1 MAAAAEVEEEE
12 GGDEDCPKCPP
23 VGAPAWMATFADMAT
38 LLMAFFVLILSFA
51 EFNTPKF
58 KQISGSLNNAFGVQR
73 VVPVV
78 EQPKGTT
85 VISLEFSPSPSP
97 SVTNQMTQQT
107 TEQELPQVEVKT
119 KSEDAVSG
127 DNQATDGQTEGQGGQ
142 QASTGEQATSGQAMS
157 GDQLASALKDAIQSG
172 EVQVDMAGENVVINF
187 PSEDTTQKDLPS
199 LVQETLAALAEA
211 RQASGQ
217 ADQEVL
223 FGGLEQELAQ
233 LAAAANEAATN
244 QGQSSTPSDA
254 AAQAQAQAAEQA
266 AGVAE
271 NQLQAAL
278 ENELQQGL
286 VKVERREGTIMVT
299 VGAGG
304 AFPSGNA
311 DMTGQAREIMN
322 KIAAVSMGAGSS
334 ITVSGHTD
342 DVPIATSTYRDNWDL
357 AAARASSV
365 VQAIQDT
372 GMVTSTRMK
381 AVSYG
386 ETQPVAPNTTAEGRE
401 ENRRIEIEIDFGQGN

>member
-1 MAAAAEVEEEE
+1 MAAVVEVEEEE
-12 GGDEDCPKCPP
+12 DDEECPKCPP

-73 VVPVV
+73 IVPVV

-85 VISLEFSPSPSP
+85 VISMEFSPSPSP
-97 SVTNQMTQQT
+97 SVTNELTQQT
-107 TEQELPQVEVKT
+107 TEQELPEVEVKT
-119 KSEDAVSG
+119 KDQDATAG
-127 DNQATDGQTEGQGGQ
+127 DEKSTDGQSEGQGGEK
-142 QASTGEQATSGQAMS
+142 AESGDQATAGQAMS
-157 GDQLASALKDAIQSG
+157 GDQLASALQDAIQSG
-172 EVQVDMAGENVVINF
+172 EVQVEMAGENVVINF
-187 PSEDTTQKDLPS
+187 PSEDTTQTDLPS
-199 LVQETLAALAEA
+199 LIEETLTALAEA

-217 ADQEVL
+217 AEQEVL
-223 FGGLEQELAQ
+223 FGGLEQELAKLATAAKEAAENQ
-233 LAAAANEAATN
+233 GQADTAAAAE
-244 QGQSSTPSDA
+244 
-254 AAQAQAQAAEQA
+254 QANAQAAAEA

-278 ENELQQGL
+278 QSELQQGL
-286 VKVERREGTIMVT
+286 VEVERRDGKVVVT

-304 AFPSGNA
+304 AFSSGNA
-311 DMTGQAREIMN
+311 EITDQAREIMN
-322 KIAAVSMGAGSS
+322 RISVVSMGAEST

-342 DVPIATSTYRDNWDL
+342 DVPISNTAYRDNWDL

-365 VQAIQDT
+365 VQAMQDT
-372 GMVTSTRMK
+372 GMVSAGRMK

-386 ETQPVAPNTTAEGRE
+386 ETQPVASNSTPEGRE
-401 ENRRIEIEIDFGQGN
+401 ENRRIVIEIDFAQGD

>member
-1 MAAAAEVEEEE
+1 MAAVVEVEEEE
-12 GGDEDCPKCPP
+12 DDEECPKCPP

-73 VVPVV
+73 IVPVV

-85 VISLEFSPSPSP
+85 VISMEFSPSPSP
-97 SVTNQMTQQT
+97 SVSNELTQQT
-107 TEQELPQVEVKT
+107 TEQELPEVEVKT
-119 KSEDAVSG
+119 KDQDATAG
-127 DNQATDGQTEGQGGQ
+127 DEKSTDGQSEGQGGEK
-142 QASTGEQATSGQAMS
+142 AESGDQATAGQAMS
-157 GDQLASALKDAIQSG
+157 GDELASALQDAIQSG
-172 EVQVDMAGENVVINF
+172 EVQVEMAGENVVINF
-187 PSEDTTQKDLPS
+187 PSEDTTQTDLPS
-199 LVQETLAALAEA
+199 LIDETLTALAEA

-217 ADQEVL
+217 AEQEVL
-223 FGGLEQELAQ
+223 LGGLEQELAKLATAAKEAAENQ
-233 LAAAANEAATN
+233 GQADTAAAAE
-244 QGQSSTPSDA
+244 
-254 AAQAQAQAAEQA
+254 QANAQAAAEA

-278 ENELQQGL
+278 QSELQQGL
-286 VKVERREGTIMVT
+286 VEVERRDGKVVVT

-304 AFPSGNA
+304 AFSSGKA
-311 DMTGQAREIMN
+311 EITDQAREIMN
-322 KIAAVSMGAGSS
+322 RISVVSMGAESS

-342 DVPIATSTYRDNWDL
+342 DVPISNTDYRDNWDL

-365 VQAIQDT
+365 VQAMQDT
-372 GMVTSTRMK
+372 GMVSAGRMK

-386 ETQPVAPNTTAEGRE
+386 ETQPVASNATPEGRE
-401 ENRRIEIEIDFGQGN
+401 ENRRIVIEIDFAEGN

>member
-1 MAAAAEVEEEE
+1 MAAVVEVEEEE
-12 GGDEDCPKCPP
+12 DDEECPKCPP

-73 VVPVV
+73 IVPVV

-85 VISLEFSPSPSP
+85 VISMEFSPSPSP
-97 SVTNQMTQQT
+97 SVSNELTQQT
-107 TEQELPQVEVKT
+107 TEQELPEVEVKT
-119 KSEDAVSG
+119 KDQDATAG
-127 DNQATDGQTEGQGGQ
+127 DEKSTDDQSEGQGGEK
-142 QASTGEQATSGQAMS
+142 AESGDQATAGQAMS
-157 GDQLASALKDAIQSG
+157 GDELASALQDAIQSG
-172 EVQVDMAGENVVINF
+172 EVQVEMAGENVVINF
-187 PSEDTTQKDLPS
+187 PSEDTTQTDLPS
-199 LVQETLAALAEA
+199 LIDETLTALAEA

-223 FGGLEQELAQ
+223 FGGLEQELAKLATAAKEAAENQ
-233 LAAAANEAATN
+233 GQADTAAAAE
-244 QGQSSTPSDA
+244 
-254 AAQAQAQAAEQA
+254 QANAQAAAEA

-278 ENELQQGL
+278 QSELQQGL
-286 VKVERREGTIMVT
+286 VEVERRDGKVVVT

-304 AFPSGNA
+304 AFSSGKA
-311 DMTGQAREIMN
+311 EITDQAREIMN
-322 KIAAVSMGAGSS
+322 RISVVSMGAESS

-342 DVPIATSTYRDNWDL
+342 DVPISNTDYRDNWDL

-365 VQAIQDT
+365 VQAMQDT
-372 GMVTSTRMK
+372 GMVSAGRMK

-386 ETQPVAPNTTAEGRE
+386 ETQPVASNATPEGRE
-401 ENRRIEIEIDFGQGN
+401 ENRRIVIEIDFAEGN

>member
-1 MAAAAEVEEEE
+1 MAATVEVEEEDD
-12 GGDEDCPKCPP
+12 DEECPKCPP

-73 VVPVV
+73 IVPVV

-85 VISLEFSPSPSP
+85 VISMEFSPSPSP
-97 SVTNQMTQQT
+97 SVTNELTQQT
-107 TEQELPQVEVKT
+107 TEQELPEVEVKT
-119 KSEDAVSG
+119 KDQDATAG
-127 DNQATDGQTEGQGGQ
+127 DEKSTDGQSEGQGGEK
-142 QASTGEQATSGQAMS
+142 AESGDQATAGQAMS
-157 GDQLASALKDAIQSG
+157 GDQLASALQDAIQSG
-172 EVQVDMAGENVVINF
+172 EVEVEMAGENVVINF
-187 PSEDTTQKDLPS
+187 PSEDTTQTDLPS
-199 LVQETLAALAEA
+199 LIEETLTALAEA

-217 ADQEVL
+217 AEQEVL
-223 FGGLEQELAQ
+223 FGGLEQELAKLATAAKEAAENQ
-233 LAAAANEAATN
+233 GQADTAAAAE
-244 QGQSSTPSDA
+244 
-254 AAQAQAQAAEQA
+254 QASAQAAAEA

-278 ENELQQGL
+278 QSELQQGL
-286 VKVERREGTIMVT
+286 VEVERRDGKVVVT

-304 AFPSGNA
+304 AFSSGKA
-311 DMTGQAREIMN
+311 EITDQAREIMN
-322 KIAAVSMGAGSS
+322 RISVVSMGAEST

-342 DVPIATSTYRDNWDL
+342 DVPISNTAYRDNWDL

-365 VQAIQDT
+365 VQAMQDT
-372 GMVTSTRMK
+372 GMVSAGRMK

-386 ETQPVAPNTTAEGRE
+386 ETQPVASNSTPEGRE
-401 ENRRIEIEIDFGQGN
+401 ENRRIVIEIDFAQGD

>member
-1 MAAAAEVEEEE
+1 MAAVVEVEEEDD
-12 GGDEDCPKCPP
+12 DEECPKCPP

-73 VVPVV
+73 IVPVV

-85 VISLEFSPSPSP
+85 VISMEFSPSPSP
-97 SVTNQMTQQT
+97 SVTNELTQQT
-107 TEQELPQVEVKT
+107 TEQELPEVEVKT
-119 KSEDAVSG
+119 KDQDATAG
-127 DNQATDGQTEGQGGQ
+127 DEKSTDGQSEGQGGEK
-142 QASTGEQATSGQAMS
+142 AESGDQATAGQAMS
-157 GDQLASALKDAIQSG
+157 GDELASALQDAIQSG
-172 EVQVDMAGENVVINF
+172 QVQVEMAGENVVINF
-187 PSEDTTQKDLPS
+187 PSEDTTQTDLPS
-199 LVQETLAALAEA
+199 LIDETLTALAEA

-217 ADQEVL
+217 AEQEVL
-223 FGGLEQELAQ
+223 FGGLEQELAKLATAAKEAAANQ
-233 LAAAANEAATN
+233 GQADTAAAAE
-244 QGQSSTPSDA
+244 
-254 AAQAQAQAAEQA
+254 QANAQAAAEA

-278 ENELQQGL
+278 QSELQQGL
-286 VKVERREGTIMVT
+286 VEVERRDGKVVVT

-304 AFPSGNA
+304 AFSSGKA
-311 DMTGQAREIMN
+311 EITDQAREIMN
-322 KIAAVSMGAGSS
+322 RISVVSMGAESS

-342 DVPIATSTYRDNWDL
+342 DVPISNTAYRDNWDL

-365 VQAIQDT
+365 VQAMQDT
-372 GMVTSTRMK
+372 GMVSAGRMK

-386 ETQPVAPNTTAEGRE
+386 ETQPVASNSTPEGRE
-401 ENRRIEIEIDFGQGN
+401 ENRRIVIEIDFAEGN

>member
-1 MAAAAEVEEEE
+1 MAAVVEVEEEE
-12 GGDEDCPKCPP
+12 DDEECPKCPP

-73 VVPVV
+73 IVPVV

-85 VISLEFSPSPSP
+85 VISMEFSPSPSP
-97 SVTNQMTQQT
+97 SVTNELTQQT
-107 TEQELPQVEVKT
+107 TEQELPEVEVKT
-119 KSEDAVSG
+119 KDQDATAG
-127 DNQATDGQTEGQGGQ
+127 DEKSTDGQSEGQGGEK
-142 QASTGEQATSGQAMS
+142 AESGDQATAGQAMS
-157 GDQLASALKDAIQSG
+157 GDQLASALQDAIQSG
-172 EVQVDMAGENVVINF
+172 EVEVEMAGENVVINF
-187 PSEDTTQKDLPS
+187 PSEDTTQTDLPS
-199 LVQETLAALAEA
+199 LIEETLTALAEA

-217 ADQEVL
+217 AEQEVL
-223 FGGLEQELAQ
+223 FGGLEQELAKLATAAKEAAENQ
-233 LAAAANEAATN
+233 GQADTAAAAE
-244 QGQSSTPSDA
+244 
-254 AAQAQAQAAEQA
+254 QANAQAAAEA

-278 ENELQQGL
+278 QSELQQGL
-286 VKVERREGTIMVT
+286 VEVERRDGKVVVT

-304 AFPSGNA
+304 AFSSGNA
-311 DMTGQAREIMN
+311 EITDQAREIMN
-322 KIAAVSMGAGSS
+322 RISVVSMGAEST

-342 DVPIATSTYRDNWDL
+342 DVPISNTAYRDNWDL

-365 VQAIQDT
+365 VQAMQDT
-372 GMVTSTRMK
+372 GMVSAGRMK

-386 ETQPVAPNTTAEGRE
+386 ETQPVASNSTPEGRE
-401 ENRRIEIEIDFGQGN
+401 ENRRIVIEIDFAQGD

>member
-1 MAAAAEVEEEE
+1 MAAVVEVEEEE
-12 GGDEDCPKCPP
+12 DDEECPKCPP

-73 VVPVV
+73 IVPVV

-85 VISLEFSPSPSP
+85 VISMEFSPSPSP
-97 SVTNQMTQQT
+97 SVSNELTQQT
-107 TEQELPQVEVKT
+107 TEQELPEVEVKT
-119 KSEDAVSG
+119 KDQDATAG
-127 DNQATDGQTEGQGGQ
+127 DEKSTDGQSEGQGGEK
-142 QASTGEQATSGQAMS
+142 AESGDQATAGQAMS
-157 GDQLASALKDAIQSG
+157 GDELASALQDAIQSG
-172 EVQVDMAGENVVINF
+172 EVQVEMAGENVVINF
-187 PSEDTTQKDLPS
+187 PSEDTTQTDLPS
-199 LVQETLAALAEA
+199 LIDETLTALAEA

-217 ADQEVL
+217 AEQEVL
-223 FGGLEQELAQ
+223 FGGLEQELAKLATAAKEAAENQ
-233 LAAAANEAATN
+233 GQADTAAAAE
-244 QGQSSTPSDA
+244 
-254 AAQAQAQAAEQA
+254 QANAQAAAEA

-278 ENELQQGL
+278 QSELQQGL
-286 VKVERREGTIMVT
+286 VEVERRDGKVVVT

-304 AFPSGNA
+304 AFSSGKA
-311 DMTGQAREIMN
+311 EITDQAREIMN
-322 KIAAVSMGAGSS
+322 RISVVSMGAESS

-342 DVPIATSTYRDNWDL
+342 DVPISNTAYRDNWDL

-365 VQAIQDT
+365 VQAMQDT
-372 GMVTSTRMK
+372 GMVSAGRMK

-386 ETQPVAPNTTAEGRE
+386 ETQPVASNSTPEGRE
-401 ENRRIEIEIDFGQGN
+401 ENRRIVIEIDFAEGN

>member
-1 MAAAAEVEEEE
+1 MAAVVEVEEEE
-12 GGDEDCPKCPP
+12 DDEECPKCPP

-73 VVPVV
+73 IVPVV

-85 VISLEFSPSPSP
+85 VISMEFSPSPSP
-97 SVTNQMTQQT
+97 SVSNELTQQT
-107 TEQELPQVEVKT
+107 TEQELPEVEVKT
-119 KSEDAVSG
+119 KDQDATAG
-127 DNQATDGQTEGQGGQ
+127 DEKSTDGQSEGQGGEK
-142 QASTGEQATSGQAMS
+142 AESGDQATAGQAMS
-157 GDQLASALKDAIQSG
+157 GDELASALQDAIQSG
-172 EVQVDMAGENVVINF
+172 EVQVEMAGENVVINF
-187 PSEDTTQKDLPS
+187 PSEDTTQTDLPS
-199 LVQETLAALAEA
+199 LIDETLTALAEA

-217 ADQEVL
+217 AEQEVL
-223 FGGLEQELAQ
+223 FGGLEQELAKLATAAKEAAENQ
-233 LAAAANEAATN
+233 GQADTAAAAE
-244 QGQSSTPSDA
+244 
-254 AAQAQAQAAEQA
+254 QANAQAAAEA

-278 ENELQQGL
+278 QSERQQGL
-286 VKVERREGTIMVT
+286 DEVERRDGKVVVT

-304 AFPSGNA
+304 AFSSGKA
-311 DMTGQAREIMN
+311 DITDQAREIMN
-322 KIAAVSMGAGSS
+322 RISVVSMGAESS

-342 DVPIATSTYRDNWDL
+342 DVPISNTAYRDNWDL

-365 VQAIQDT
+365 VQAMQDT
-372 GMVTSTRMK
+372 GMVSAGRMK

-386 ETQPVAPNTTAEGRE
+386 ETQPVASNSTPEGRE
-401 ENRRIEIEIDFGQGN
+401 ENRRIVIEIDFAEGN

>member
-1 MAAAAEVEEEE
+1 MAAVVEVEEEE
-12 GGDEDCPKCPP
+12 DDEECPKCPP

-73 VVPVV
+73 IVPVV

-85 VISLEFSPSPSP
+85 VISMEFSPSPSP
-97 SVTNQMTQQT
+97 SVSNELTQQT
-107 TEQELPQVEVKT
+107 TEQELPEVEVKT
-119 KSEDAVSG
+119 KDQDATAG
-127 DNQATDGQTEGQGGQ
+127 DEKSTDGQSEGQGGEK
-142 QASTGEQATSGQAMS
+142 AESGDQATAGQAMS
-157 GDQLASALKDAIQSG
+157 GDELASALQDAIQSG
-172 EVQVDMAGENVVINF
+172 EVQVEMAGENVVINF
-187 PSEDTTQKDLPS
+187 PSEDTTQTDLPS
-199 LVQETLAALAEA
+199 LIDETLTALAEA

-223 FGGLEQELAQ
+223 FGGLEQELAKLATAAKEAAANQ
-233 LAAAANEAATN
+233 GQADTAAAAE
-244 QGQSSTPSDA
+244 
-254 AAQAQAQAAEQA
+254 QANAQAAAEA

-278 ENELQQGL
+278 QSELQQGL
-286 VKVERREGTIMVT
+286 VEVERRDGKVVVT

-304 AFPSGNA
+304 AFSSGKA
-311 DMTGQAREIMN
+311 EITDQAREIMN
-322 KIAAVSMGAGSS
+322 RISVVSMGAESS

-342 DVPIATSTYRDNWDL
+342 DVPISNTAYRDNWDL

-365 VQAIQDT
+365 VQAMQDT
-372 GMVTSTRMK
+372 GMVSAGRMK

-386 ETQPVAPNTTAEGRE
+386 ETQPVASNSTPEGRE
-401 ENRRIEIEIDFGQGN
+401 ENRRIVIEIDFAEGD

>member
-1 MAAAAEVEEEE
+1 MAAVVEVEEEE
-12 GGDEDCPKCPP
+12 DDEECPKCPP

-85 VISLEFSPSPSP
+85 VISMEFSPSPSP
-97 SVTNQMTQQT
+97 SVTNELTQQT
-107 TEQELPQVEVKT
+107 TEQELPEVEVKT
-119 KSEDAVSG
+119 KDQDATAG
-127 DNQATDGQTEGQGGQ
+127 DEKSTDGQSEGQGGEK
-142 QASTGEQATSGQAMS
+142 AESGDQATAGQAMS
-157 GDQLASALKDAIQSG
+157 GDQLASALQDAIQSG
-172 EVQVDMAGENVVINF
+172 EVQVEMAGENVIINF
-187 PSEDTTQKDLPS
+187 PSEDTTQTDLPS
-199 LVQETLAALAEA
+199 LIEETLTALAEA

-217 ADQEVL
+217 AEQEVL
-223 FGGLEQELAQ
+223 FGGLEQELAKLATAAKEAAENQ
-233 LAAAANEAATN
+233 GQADTAAAAE
-244 QGQSSTPSDA
+244 
-254 AAQAQAQAAEQA
+254 QASAQAAAEA

-278 ENELQQGL
+278 QSELQQGL
-286 VKVERREGTIMVT
+286 VEVERRDGKVVVT

-304 AFPSGNA
+304 AFSSGKA
-311 DMTGQAREIMN
+311 EITDQAREIM
-322 KIAAVSMGAGSS
+322 KRISVVSMGAEST

-342 DVPIATSTYRDNWDL
+342 DVPISNTAYRDNWDL

-365 VQAIQDT
+365 VQAMQDT
-372 GMVTSTRMK
+372 GMVSAGRMK

-386 ETQPVAPNTTAEGRE
+386 ETQPVASNSTPEGRE
-401 ENRRIEIEIDFGQGN
+401 ENRRIVIEIDFAQGD

>member
-1 MAAAAEVEEEE
+1 MAAVVEVEEEE
-12 GGDEDCPKCPP
+12 DDEECPKCPP

-73 VVPVV
+73 IVPVV

-85 VISLEFSPSPSP
+85 VISMEFSPSPSP
-97 SVTNQMTQQT
+97 SVSNELTQQT
-107 TEQELPQVEVKT
+107 TEQELPEVEVKT
-119 KSEDAVSG
+119 KDQDATAG
-127 DNQATDGQTEGQGGQ
+127 DEKSTDGQSEGQGGEK
-142 QASTGEQATSGQAMS
+142 AESGDQATAGQAMS
-157 GDQLASALKDAIQSG
+157 GDELASALQDAIQSG
-172 EVQVDMAGENVVINF
+172 EVQVEMAGENVVINF
-187 PSEDTTQKDLPS
+187 PSEDTTQTDLPS
-199 LVQETLAALAEA
+199 LIDETLTALAEA

-223 FGGLEQELAQ
+223 FGGLEQELAKLATAAKEAAANQ
-233 LAAAANEAATN
+233 GQADTAAAAE
-244 QGQSSTPSDA
+244 
-254 AAQAQAQAAEQA
+254 QANAQAAAEA

-278 ENELQQGL
+278 QSELQQGL
-286 VKVERREGTIMVT
+286 VEVERRDGKVVVT

-304 AFPSGNA
+304 AFSSGKA
-311 DMTGQAREIMN
+311 EITDQAREIMN
-322 KIAAVSMGAGSS
+322 RISVVSMGAEST

-342 DVPIATSTYRDNWDL
+342 DVPISNTAYRDNWDL

-365 VQAIQDT
+365 VQAMQDT
-372 GMVTSTRMK
+372 GMVSAGRMK

-386 ETQPVAPNTTAEGRE
+386 ETQPVASNSTPEGRE
-401 ENRRIEIEIDFGQGN
+401 ENRRIVIEIDFAQGD

>member
-1 MAAAAEVEEEE
+1 MAATVEVEEDDDDEE
-12 GGDEDCPKCPP
+12 CPKCPP

-73 VVPVV
+73 IVPVV

-85 VISLEFSPSPSP
+85 VISMEFSPSPSP
-97 SVTNQMTQQT
+97 SVSNELTQQT
-107 TEQELPQVEVKT
+107 TEQELPEVEVKT
-119 KSEDAVSG
+119 KDQDATAG
-127 DNQATDGQTEGQGGQ
+127 DEKSTDGQSEGQGGEK
-142 QASTGEQATSGQAMS
+142 AESGDQATAGQAMS
-157 GDQLASALKDAIQSG
+157 GDELASALQDAIQSG
-172 EVQVDMAGENVVINF
+172 EVQVEMAGENVVINF
-187 PSEDTTQKDLPS
+187 PSEDTTQTDLPS
-199 LVQETLAALAEA
+199 LIDETLTALAEA

-223 FGGLEQELAQ
+223 FGGLEQELAKLATAAKEAAENQ
-233 LAAAANEAATN
+233 GQADTAAAAE
-244 QGQSSTPSDA
+244 
-254 AAQAQAQAAEQA
+254 QANAQAAAEA

-278 ENELQQGL
+278 QSELQQGL
-286 VKVERREGTIMVT
+286 VEVERRDGKVVVT

-304 AFPSGNA
+304 AFSSGKA
-311 DMTGQAREIMN
+311 EITDQAREIMN
-322 KIAAVSMGAGSS
+322 RISVVSMGAESS

-342 DVPIATSTYRDNWDL
+342 DVPISNTAYRDNWDL

-365 VQAIQDT
+365 VQAMQDT
-372 GMVTSTRMK
+372 GMVSAGRMK

-386 ETQPVAPNTTAEGRE
+386 ETQPVASNATPEGRE
-401 ENRRIEIEIDFGQGN
+401 ENRRIVIEIDFAEGN

>member
-1 MAAAAEVEEEE
+1 MAAVVEVEEEE
-12 GGDEDCPKCPP
+12 DDEECPKCPP

-73 VVPVV
+73 IVPVV

-85 VISLEFSPSPSP
+85 VISMEFSPSPSP
-97 SVTNQMTQQT
+97 SVTNELTQQT
-107 TEQELPQVEVKT
+107 TEQELPEVEVKT
-119 KSEDAVSG
+119 KDQDATAG
-127 DNQATDGQTEGQGGQ
+127 DEKSTDGQSEGQGGEK
-142 QASTGEQATSGQAMS
+142 AESGDQATAGQAMS
-157 GDQLASALKDAIQSG
+157 GDQLASALQDAIQSG
-172 EVQVDMAGENVVINF
+172 EVQVEMAGENVVINF
-187 PSEDTTQKDLPS
+187 PSEDTTQTDLPS
-199 LVQETLAALAEA
+199 LIDETLTALAEA

-217 ADQEVL
+217 AEQEVL
-223 FGGLEQELAQ
+223 FGGLEQELAKLATAAKEAAENQ
-233 LAAAANEAATN
+233 GQADTAAAAE
-244 QGQSSTPSDA
+244 
-254 AAQAQAQAAEQA
+254 QASAQAAAEA

-278 ENELQQGL
+278 QSELQQGL
-286 VKVERREGTIMVT
+286 VEVERRDGKVVVT

-304 AFPSGNA
+304 AFSSGKA
-311 DMTGQAREIMN
+311 EITDQAREIMN
-322 KIAAVSMGAGSS
+322 RISVVSMGAEST

-342 DVPIATSTYRDNWDL
+342 DVPISNTAYRDNWDL

-365 VQAIQDT
+365 VQAMQDT
-372 GMVTSTRMK
+372 GMVSAGRMK

-386 ETQPVAPNTTAEGRE
+386 ETQPVASNSTPEGRE
-401 ENRRIEIEIDFGQGN
+401 ENRRIVIEIDFAQGD

>member
-1 MAAAAEVEEEE
+1 MAAVVEVEEEE
-12 GGDEDCPKCPP
+12 DDEECPKCPP

-73 VVPVV
+73 IVPVV

-85 VISLEFSPSPSP
+85 VISMEFSPSPSP
-97 SVTNQMTQQT
+97 SVSSELTQQT
-107 TEQELPQVEVKT
+107 TEQELPEVEVKT
-119 KSEDAVSG
+119 KDQDATAG
-127 DNQATDGQTEGQGGQ
+127 DEKSTDGQSEGQGGEK
-142 QASTGEQATSGQAMS
+142 AESGDQATAGQAMS
-157 GDQLASALKDAIQSG
+157 GDELASALQDAIQSG
-172 EVQVDMAGENVVINF
+172 EVQVEMAGENVVINF
-187 PSEDTTQKDLPS
+187 PSEDTTQTDLPS
-199 LVQETLAALAEA
+199 LIDETLTALAEA

-223 FGGLEQELAQ
+223 FGGLEQELAKLATAAKEAAANQ
-233 LAAAANEAATN
+233 GQADTAAAAE
-244 QGQSSTPSDA
+244 
-254 AAQAQAQAAEQA
+254 QANAQAAAEA

-278 ENELQQGL
+278 QSELQQGL
-286 VKVERREGTIMVT
+286 VEVERRDGKVVVT

-304 AFPSGNA
+304 AFSSGKA
-311 DMTGQAREIMN
+311 EITDQAREIMN
-322 KIAAVSMGAGSS
+322 RISVVSMGAESS

-342 DVPIATSTYRDNWDL
+342 DVPISNTDYRDNWDL

-365 VQAIQDT
+365 VQAMQDT
-372 GMVTSTRMK
+372 GMVSAGRMK

-386 ETQPVAPNTTAEGRE
+386 ETQPVASNSTPEGRE
-401 ENRRIEIEIDFGQGN
+401 ENRRIVIEIDFAEGN

>member
-1 MAAAAEVEEEE
+1 MAAVVEVEEEE
-12 GGDEDCPKCPP
+12 DDEECPKCPP

-73 VVPVV
+73 IVPVV

-85 VISLEFSPSPSP
+85 VISMEFSPSPSP
-97 SVTNQMTQQT
+97 SVTNELTQQT
-107 TEQELPQVEVKT
+107 TEQELPEVEVKT
-119 KSEDAVSG
+119 KDQDATAG
-127 DNQATDGQTEGQGGQ
+127 DEKSTDGQSEGQGGEK
-142 QASTGEQATSGQAMS
+142 AESGDQATAGQAMS
-157 GDQLASALKDAIQSG
+157 GDELASALQDAIQSG
-172 EVQVDMAGENVVINF
+172 QVQVEMAGENVVINF
-187 PSEDTTQKDLPS
+187 PSEDTTQTDLPS
-199 LVQETLAALAEA
+199 LIDETLTALAEA

-217 ADQEVL
+217 AEQEVL
-223 FGGLEQELAQ
+223 FGGLEQELAKLATAAKEAAANQ
-233 LAAAANEAATN
+233 GQADTAAAAE
-244 QGQSSTPSDA
+244 
-254 AAQAQAQAAEQA
+254 QANAQAAAEA

-278 ENELQQGL
+278 QSELQQGL
-286 VKVERREGTIMVT
+286 VEVERRDGKVVVT

-304 AFPSGNA
+304 AFSSGKA
-311 DMTGQAREIMN
+311 EITDQAREIMN
-322 KIAAVSMGAGSS
+322 RISVVSMGAESS

-342 DVPIATSTYRDNWDL
+342 DVPISNTAYRDNWDL

-365 VQAIQDT
+365 VQAMQDT
-372 GMVTSTRMK
+372 GMVSAGRMK

-386 ETQPVAPNTTAEGRE
+386 ETQPVASNSTPEGRE
-401 ENRRIEIEIDFGQGN
+401 ENRRIVIEIDFAEGN

>member
-1 MAAAAEVEEEE
+1 MAAVVEVEEEE
-12 GGDEDCPKCPP
+12 DDEECPKCPP

-73 VVPVV
+73 IVPVV

-85 VISLEFSPSPSP
+85 VISMEFIPSPSP
-97 SVTNQMTQQT
+97 SVSNELTQQT
-107 TEQELPQVEVKT
+107 TEQELPEVEVKT
-119 KSEDAVSG
+119 KDQDATAG
-127 DNQATDGQTEGQGGQ
+127 DEKSTDGQSEGQGGEK
-142 QASTGEQATSGQAMS
+142 AESGDQATAGQAMS
-157 GDQLASALKDAIQSG
+157 GDELASALQDAIQSG
-172 EVQVDMAGENVVINF
+172 EVQVEMAGENVVINF
-187 PSEDTTQKDLPS
+187 PSEDTTQTDLPS
-199 LVQETLAALAEA
+199 LIDETLTALAEA

-217 ADQEVL
+217 AQQEVL
-223 FGGLEQELAQ
+223 FGGLEQELAKLATAAKEAAENQ
-233 LAAAANEAATN
+233 GQADTAAAAE
-244 QGQSSTPSDA
+244 
-254 AAQAQAQAAEQA
+254 QANAQAAAEA

-278 ENELQQGL
+278 QSELQQGL
-286 VKVERREGTIMVT
+286 VEVERRDGKVVVT

-304 AFPSGNA
+304 AFSSGKA
-311 DMTGQAREIMN
+311 EITDQAREIMN
-322 KIAAVSMGAGSS
+322 RISVVSMGAESS

-342 DVPIATSTYRDNWDL
+342 DVPISNTDYRDNWDL

-365 VQAIQDT
+365 VQAMQDT
-372 GMVTSTRMK
+372 GMVSAGRMK

-386 ETQPVAPNTTAEGRE
+386 ETQPVASNSTPEGRE
-401 ENRRIEIEIDFGQGN
+401 ENRRIVIEIDFAEGN

>member
-1 MAAAAEVEEEE
+1 MAAVVEVEEEE
-12 GGDEDCPKCPP
+12 DDEECPKCPP

-73 VVPVV
+73 IVPVV

-85 VISLEFSPSPSP
+85 VISMEFSPSPSP
-97 SVTNQMTQQT
+97 SVTNELTQQT
-107 TEQELPQVEVKT
+107 TEQELPEVEVKT
-119 KSEDAVSG
+119 KDQDATAG
-127 DNQATDGQTEGQGGQ
+127 DEKSTDGQSEGQGGEK
-142 QASTGEQATSGQAMS
+142 AESGDQATAGQAMS
-157 GDQLASALKDAIQSG
+157 GDQLASALQDAIQSG
-172 EVQVDMAGENVVINF
+172 EVQVEMAGENVIINF
-187 PSEDTTQKDLPS
+187 PSEDTTQTDLPS
-199 LVQETLAALAEA
+199 LIEETLTALAEA

-217 ADQEVL
+217 AEQEVL
-223 FGGLEQELAQ
+223 FGGLEQELAKLATAAKEAAENQ
-233 LAAAANEAATN
+233 GQADTAAAAE
-244 QGQSSTPSDA
+244 
-254 AAQAQAQAAEQA
+254 QANAQAAAEA

-278 ENELQQGL
+278 QSELQQGL
-286 VKVERREGTIMVT
+286 VEVERRDGKVVVT

-304 AFPSGNA
+304 AFSSGKA
-311 DMTGQAREIMN
+311 EITDQAREIMN
-322 KIAAVSMGAGSS
+322 RISVVSMGAEST

-342 DVPIATSTYRDNWDL
+342 DVPISNTAYRDNWDL

-365 VQAIQDT
+365 VQAMQDT
-372 GMVTSTRMK
+372 GMVSAGRMK

-386 ETQPVAPNTTAEGRE
+386 ETQPVASNSTPEGRE
-401 ENRRIEIEIDFGQGN
+401 ENRRIVIEIDFAQGD

>member
-1 MAAAAEVEEEE
+1 MAAVVEVEEEE
-12 GGDEDCPKCPP
+12 DDEECPKCPP

-73 VVPVV
+73 IVPVV

-85 VISLEFSPSPSP
+85 VISMEFSPSPSP
-97 SVTNQMTQQT
+97 SVSNELTQQT
-107 TEQELPQVEVKT
+107 TEQELPEVEVKT
-119 KSEDAVSG
+119 KDQDATAG
-127 DNQATDGQTEGQGGQ
+127 DDKSTDGQSEGQGGEK
-142 QASTGEQATSGQAMS
+142 AESGDQATAGQAMS
-157 GDQLASALKDAIQSG
+157 GDELASALQDAIQSG
-172 EVQVDMAGENVVINF
+172 EVQVEMAGENVVINF
-187 PSEDTTQKDLPS
+187 PSEDTTQTDLPS
-199 LVQETLAALAEA
+199 LIDETLTALAEA

-223 FGGLEQELAQ
+223 FGGLEQELAKLATAAKEAAENQ
-233 LAAAANEAATN
+233 GQADTAAAAE
-244 QGQSSTPSDA
+244 
-254 AAQAQAQAAEQA
+254 QANAQAAAEA

-278 ENELQQGL
+278 QSELQQGL
-286 VKVERREGTIMVT
+286 VEVERRDGKVVVT

-304 AFPSGNA
+304 AFSSGKA
-311 DMTGQAREIMN
+311 EITDQAREIMN
-322 KIAAVSMGAGSS
+322 RISVVSMGAESS

-342 DVPIATSTYRDNWDL
+342 DVPISNTAYRDNWDL

-365 VQAIQDT
+365 VQAMQDT
-372 GMVTSTRMK
+372 GMVSAGRMK

-386 ETQPVAPNTTAEGRE
+386 ETQPVASNATPEGRE
-401 ENRRIEIEIDFGQGN
+401 ENRRIVIEIDFAEGN

>member
-1 MAAAAEVEEEE
+1 MAAVVEVEEEE
-12 GGDEDCPKCPP
+12 DDEECPKCPP

-73 VVPVV
+73 IVPVV

-85 VISLEFSPSPSP
+85 VISMEFSPSPSP
-97 SVTNQMTQQT
+97 SVSNELTQQT
-107 TEQELPQVEVKT
+107 TEQELPEVEVKT
-119 KSEDAVSG
+119 KDQDATAG
-127 DNQATDGQTEGQGGQ
+127 DEKSTDGQSEGQGGEK
-142 QASTGEQATSGQAMS
+142 AESGDQATAGQAMS
-157 GDQLASALKDAIQSG
+157 GDQLASALQDAIQSG
-172 EVQVDMAGENVVINF
+172 EVQVEMAGENVVINF
-187 PSEDTTQKDLPS
+187 PSEDTTQTDLPS
-199 LVQETLAALAEA
+199 LIEETLTALAEA

-217 ADQEVL
+217 AEQEVL
-223 FGGLEQELAQ
+223 FGGLEQELAKLATAAKEAAENQ
-233 LAAAANEAATN
+233 GQADTAAAAE
-244 QGQSSTPSDA
+244 
-254 AAQAQAQAAEQA
+254 QANAQAAAEA

-278 ENELQQGL
+278 QSELQQGL
-286 VKVERREGTIMVT
+286 VEVERRDGKVVVT

-304 AFPSGNA
+304 AFSSGKA
-311 DMTGQAREIMN
+311 EITDQAREIMN
-322 KIAAVSMGAGSS
+322 RISVVSMGAEST

-342 DVPIATSTYRDNWDL
+342 DVPISNTAYRDNWDL

-365 VQAIQDT
+365 VQAMQDT
-372 GMVTSTRMK
+372 GMVSAGRMK

-386 ETQPVAPNTTAEGRE
+386 ETQPVASNSTPEGRE
-401 ENRRIEIEIDFGQGN
+401 ENRRIVIEIDFAQGD

>member
-1 MAAAAEVEEEE
+1 MAAVVEVEEEE
-12 GGDEDCPKCPP
+12 DDEECPKCPP

-73 VVPVV
+73 IVPVV

-85 VISLEFSPSPSP
+85 VISMEFSPSPSP
-97 SVTNQMTQQT
+97 SVSNELTQQT
-107 TEQELPQVEVKT
+107 TEQELPEVEVKT
-119 KSEDAVSG
+119 KDQDATAG
-127 DNQATDGQTEGQGGQ
+127 DEKSTDGQSEGQGGEK
-142 QASTGEQATSGQAMS
+142 AESGDQATAGQAMS
-157 GDQLASALKDAIQSG
+157 GDELASALQDAIQSG
-172 EVQVDMAGENVVINF
+172 EVQVEMAGENVVINF
-187 PSEDTTQKDLPS
+187 PSEDTTQTDLPS
-199 LVQETLAALAEA
+199 LIDETLAALAEA

-217 ADQEVL
+217 AEQEVL
-223 FGGLEQELAQ
+223 FGGLEQELAKLATAAKEAAANQ
-233 LAAAANEAATN
+233 GQADTAAAAE
-244 QGQSSTPSDA
+244 
-254 AAQAQAQAAEQA
+254 QANAQAAAEA

-278 ENELQQGL
+278 QSELQQGL
-286 VKVERREGTIMVT
+286 VEVERRDGKVVVT

-304 AFPSGNA
+304 AFSSGKA
-311 DMTGQAREIMN
+311 DITDQAREIMN
-322 KIAAVSMGAGSS
+322 RISVVSMGAESS

-342 DVPIATSTYRDNWDL
+342 DVPISNTAYRDNWDL

-365 VQAIQDT
+365 VQAMQDT
-372 GMVTSTRMK
+372 GMVSAGRMK

-386 ETQPVAPNTTAEGRE
+386 ETQPVASNSTPEGRE
-401 ENRRIEIEIDFGQGN
+401 ENRRIVIEIDFAEGN

>member
-1 MAAAAEVEEEE
+1 MAAVVEVEEEE
-12 GGDEDCPKCPP
+12 DDEECPKCPP

-73 VVPVV
+73 IVPVV

-85 VISLEFSPSPSP
+85 VISMEFSPSPSP
-97 SVTNQMTQQT
+97 SVSNELTQQT
-107 TEQELPQVEVKT
+107 TEQELPEVEVKT
-119 KSEDAVSG
+119 KDQDATAG
-127 DNQATDGQTEGQGGQ
+127 DEKSTDGQSEGQGGEK
-142 QASTGEQATSGQAMS
+142 AESGDQATAGQAMS
-157 GDQLASALKDAIQSG
+157 GDELASALQDAIQSG
-172 EVQVDMAGENVVINF
+172 EVQVEMAGENVVINF
-187 PSEDTTQKDLPS
+187 PSEDTTQTDLPS
-199 LVQETLAALAEA
+199 LIDETLTALAEA

-217 ADQEVL
+217 AEQEVL
-223 FGGLEQELAQ
+223 FGGLEQELAKLATAAKEAAENQ
-233 LAAAANEAATN
+233 GQADTAAAAE
-244 QGQSSTPSDA
+244 
-254 AAQAQAQAAEQA
+254 QANAQAAAEA

-278 ENELQQGL
+278 QSELQQGL
-286 VKVERREGTIMVT
+286 VEVERRDGKVVVT

-304 AFPSGNA
+304 AFSSGKA
-311 DMTGQAREIMN
+311 EITDQAREIMN
-322 KIAAVSMGAGSS
+322 RISVVSMGAESS

-342 DVPIATSTYRDNWDL
+342 DVPISNTAYRDNWDL

-365 VQAIQDT
+365 VQAMQDT
-372 GMVTSTRMK
+372 GMVSAGRMK

-386 ETQPVAPNTTAEGRE
+386 ETQPVASNATPEGRE
-401 ENRRIEIEIDFGQGN
+401 ENRRIVIEIDFAEGN

>member
-1 MAAAAEVEEEE
+1 MAAVVEVEEEE
-12 GGDEDCPKCPP
+12 DDEECPKCPP

-73 VVPVV
+73 IVPVV

-85 VISLEFSPSPSP
+85 VISMEFSPSPSP
-97 SVTNQMTQQT
+97 SVSNELTQQT
-107 TEQELPQVEVKT
+107 TEQELPEVEVKT
-119 KSEDAVSG
+119 KDQDATAG
-127 DNQATDGQTEGQGGQ
+127 DEKSTDGQSEGQGGEK
-142 QASTGEQATSGQAMS
+142 AESGDQATAGQAMS
-157 GDQLASALKDAIQSG
+157 GDELASALQDAIQSG
-172 EVQVDMAGENVVINF
+172 EVQVEMAGENVVINF
-187 PSEDTTQKDLPS
+187 PSEDTTQTDLPS
-199 LVQETLAALAEA
+199 LIDETLAALAEA

-217 ADQEVL
+217 AEQEVL
-223 FGGLEQELAQ
+223 FGGLEQELAKLATAAKEAAANQ
-233 LAAAANEAATN
+233 GQADTAAAAE
-244 QGQSSTPSDA
+244 
-254 AAQAQAQAAEQA
+254 QANAQAAAEA

-278 ENELQQGL
+278 QSELQQGL
-286 VKVERREGTIMVT
+286 VEVERREGKVVVT

-304 AFPSGNA
+304 AFSSGKA
-311 DMTGQAREIMN
+311 DITDQAREIMN
-322 KIAAVSMGAGSS
+322 RISVVSMGAESS

-342 DVPIATSTYRDNWDL
+342 DVPISNTAYRDNWDL

-365 VQAIQDT
+365 VQAMQDT
-372 GMVTSTRMK
+372 GMVSAGRMK

-386 ETQPVAPNTTAEGRE
+386 ETQPVASNSTPEGRE
-401 ENRRIEIEIDFGQGN
+401 ENRRIVIEIDFAEGN

>member
-1 MAAAAEVEEEE
+1 MAAAVEVEEEDD
-12 GGDEDCPKCPP
+12 DEECPKCPP

-73 VVPVV
+73 IVPVV

-85 VISLEFSPSPSP
+85 VISMEFSPSPSP
-97 SVTNQMTQQT
+97 SVSNELTQQT
-107 TEQELPQVEVKT
+107 TEQELPEVEVKT
-119 KSEDAVSG
+119 KDQDATAG
-127 DNQATDGQTEGQGGQ
+127 DEKSTDGQSEGQGDEKAESGD
-142 QASTGEQATSGQAMS
+142 QATAGQAMS
-157 GDQLASALKDAIQSG
+157 GDELASALQDAIQSG
-172 EVQVDMAGENVVINF
+172 EVQVEMAGENVVINF
-187 PSEDTTQKDLPS
+187 PSEDTTQTDLPS
-199 LVQETLAALAEA
+199 LIDETLTALAEA

-223 FGGLEQELAQ
+223 FGGLEQELAKLATAAKEAAENQ
-233 LAAAANEAATN
+233 GQADTAAAAE
-244 QGQSSTPSDA
+244 
-254 AAQAQAQAAEQA
+254 QANAQAAAEA

-278 ENELQQGL
+278 QSELQQGL
-286 VKVERREGTIMVT
+286 VEVERRDGKVVVT

-304 AFPSGNA
+304 AFSSGKA
-311 DMTGQAREIMN
+311 EITDQAREIMN
-322 KIAAVSMGAGSS
+322 RISVVSMGAESS

-342 DVPIATSTYRDNWDL
+342 DVPISNTDYRDNWDL

-365 VQAIQDT
+365 VQAMQDT
-372 GMVTSTRMK
+372 GMVSAGRMK

-386 ETQPVAPNTTAEGRE
+386 ETQPVASNATPEGRE
-401 ENRRIEIEIDFGQGN
+401 ENRRIVIEIDFAEGN

>member
-58 KQISGSLNNAFGVQR
+58 KQISGSLKNAFGVQR

-233 LAAAANEAATN
+233 LAAAASEAATN

>member
-1 MAAAAEVEEEE
+1 MAAVVEVEEEE
-12 GGDEDCPKCPP
+12 DDEECPKCPP

-73 VVPVV
+73 IVPVV

-85 VISLEFSPSPSP
+85 VISMEFSPSPSP
-97 SVTNQMTQQT
+97 SVTNELTQQT
-107 TEQELPQVEVKT
+107 TEQELPEVEVKT
-119 KSEDAVSG
+119 KDQDATAG
-127 DNQATDGQTEGQGGQ
+127 DEKSTDGQSEGQGGEK
-142 QASTGEQATSGQAMS
+142 AESGDQATAGQAMS
-157 GDQLASALKDAIQSG
+157 GDQLASALQDAIQSG
-172 EVQVDMAGENVVINF
+172 EVQVEIAGENVIINF
-187 PSEDTTQKDLPS
+187 PSEDTTQTDLPS
-199 LVQETLAALAEA
+199 LIEETLTALAEA

-217 ADQEVL
+217 AEQEVL
-223 FGGLEQELAQ
+223 FGGLEQELAKLATAAKEAAENQ
-233 LAAAANEAATN
+233 GQADTAAAAEQASAEAA
-244 QGQSSTPSDA
+244 
-254 AAQAQAQAAEQA
+254 AEA

-278 ENELQQGL
+278 QSELQQGL
-286 VKVERREGTIMVT
+286 VEVERRDGKVVVT

-304 AFPSGNA
+304 AFSSGKA
-311 DMTGQAREIMN
+311 EITDQAREIMN
-322 KIAAVSMGAGSS
+322 RISVVSMGAEST

-342 DVPIATSTYRDNWDL
+342 DVPISNTAYRDNWDL

-365 VQAIQDT
+365 VQAMQDT
-372 GMVTSTRMK
+372 GMVSAGRMK

-386 ETQPVAPNTTAEGRE
+386 ETQPVASNSTPEGRE
-401 ENRRIEIEIDFGQGN
+401 ENRRIVIEIDFAQGD

>member
-1 MAAAAEVEEEE
+1 MAATVEVEEEDD
-12 GGDEDCPKCPP
+12 DEECPKCPP

-73 VVPVV
+73 IVPVV

-85 VISLEFSPSPSP
+85 VISMEFSPSPSP
-97 SVTNQMTQQT
+97 SVSSELTQQT
-107 TEQELPQVEVKT
+107 TEQELPEVEVKT
-119 KSEDAVSG
+119 KDQDATAG
-127 DNQATDGQTEGQGGQ
+127 DEKSTDGQSEGQGGEK
-142 QASTGEQATSGQAMS
+142 AESGDQATAGQAMS
-157 GDQLASALKDAIQSG
+157 GDELASALQDAIQSG
-172 EVQVDMAGENVVINF
+172 EVQVEMAGENVVINF
-187 PSEDTTQKDLPS
+187 PSEDTTQTDLPS
-199 LVQETLAALAEA
+199 LIDETLTALAEA

-223 FGGLEQELAQ
+223 FGGLEQELAKLATAAKEAAENQ
-233 LAAAANEAATN
+233 GQADTAAAAE
-244 QGQSSTPSDA
+244 
-254 AAQAQAQAAEQA
+254 QANAQAAAEA

-278 ENELQQGL
+278 QSELQQGL
-286 VKVERREGTIMVT
+286 VEVERRDGKVVVT

-304 AFPSGNA
+304 AFSSGKA
-311 DMTGQAREIMN
+311 EITDQAREIMN
-322 KIAAVSMGAGSS
+322 RISVVSMGAED
-334 ITVSGHTD
+334 TD
-342 DVPIATSTYRDNWDL
+342 YRDNWDL

-365 VQAIQDT
+365 VQAMQDT
-372 GMVTSTRMK
+372 GMVSAGRMK

-386 ETQPVAPNTTAEGRE
+386 ETQPVASNATPEGRE
-401 ENRRIEIEIDFGQGN
+401 ENRRIVIEIDFAEGN

>member
-1 MAAAAEVEEEE
+1 MAAVVEVEEEE
-12 GGDEDCPKCPP
+12 DDEECPKCPP

-73 VVPVV
+73 IVPVV

-85 VISLEFSPSPSP
+85 VISMEFSPSPSP
-97 SVTNQMTQQT
+97 SVSNELTQQT
-107 TEQELPQVEVKT
+107 TEQELPEVEVKT
-119 KSEDAVSG
+119 KDQDATAG
-127 DNQATDGQTEGQGGQ
+127 DEKSTDGQSEGQGGEK
-142 QASTGEQATSGQAMS
+142 AESGDQATAGQAMS
-157 GDQLASALKDAIQSG
+157 GDELASALQDAIQSG
-172 EVQVDMAGENVVINF
+172 EVQVEMAGENVVINF
-187 PSEDTTQKDLPS
+187 PSEDTTQTDLPS
-199 LVQETLAALAEA
+199 LIDETLTALAEA

-217 ADQEVL
+217 AEQEVL
-223 FGGLEQELAQ
+223 FGGLEQELAKLATAAKEAAANQ
-233 LAAAANEAATN
+233 GQADTAAAAE
-244 QGQSSTPSDA
+244 
-254 AAQAQAQAAEQA
+254 QANAQAAAEA

-278 ENELQQGL
+278 QSELQQGL
-286 VKVERREGTIMVT
+286 VEVERRDGKVVVT

-304 AFPSGNA
+304 AFSSGKA
-311 DMTGQAREIMN
+311 EITDQAREIMN
-322 KIAAVSMGAGSS
+322 RISVVSMGAESS

-342 DVPIATSTYRDNWDL
+342 DVPISNTAYRDNWDL

-365 VQAIQDT
+365 VQAMQDT
-372 GMVTSTRMK
+372 GMVSAGRMK

-386 ETQPVAPNTTAEGRE
+386 ETQPVASNSTPEGRE
-401 ENRRIEIEIDFGQGN
+401 ENRRIVIEIDFAEGN

>member
-1 MAAAAEVEEEE
+1 MAATVEVEEEDD
-12 GGDEDCPKCPP
+12 DEECPKCPP

-73 VVPVV
+73 IVPVV

-85 VISLEFSPSPSP
+85 VISMEFSPSPSP
-97 SVTNQMTQQT
+97 SVSNELTQQT
-107 TEQELPQVEVKT
+107 TEQELPEVEVKT
-119 KSEDAVSG
+119 KDQDATAG
-127 DNQATDGQTEGQGGQ
+127 DEKSTDGQSEGQGGEK
-142 QASTGEQATSGQAMS
+142 AESGDQATAGQAMS
-157 GDQLASALKDAIQSG
+157 GDELASALQDAIQSG
-172 EVQVDMAGENVVINF
+172 EVQVEMAGENVVINF
-187 PSEDTTQKDLPS
+187 PSEDTTQTDLPS
-199 LVQETLAALAEA
+199 LIDETLTALAEA

-223 FGGLEQELAQ
+223 FGGLEQELAKLATAAKEAAENQ
-233 LAAAANEAATN
+233 GQADTAAAAE
-244 QGQSSTPSDA
+244 
-254 AAQAQAQAAEQA
+254 QANAQAAAEA

-278 ENELQQGL
+278 QSELQQGL
-286 VKVERREGTIMVT
+286 VEVERRDGKVVVT

-304 AFPSGNA
+304 AFSSGKA
-311 DMTGQAREIMN
+311 EITDQAREIMN
-322 KIAAVSMGAGSS
+322 RISVVSMGAESS

-342 DVPIATSTYRDNWDL
+342 DVPISNTAYRDNWDL

-365 VQAIQDT
+365 VQAMQDT
-372 GMVTSTRMK
+372 GMVSAGRMK

-386 ETQPVAPNTTAEGRE
+386 ETQPVASNATPEGRE
-401 ENRRIEIEIDFGQGN
+401 ENRRIVIEIDFAEGN

>member
-1 MAAAAEVEEEE
+1 MAAVVEVEEEE
-12 GGDEDCPKCPP
+12 DDEECPKCPP

-73 VVPVV
+73 IVPVV

-85 VISLEFSPSPSP
+85 VISMEFSPSPSP
-97 SVTNQMTQQT
+97 SVTNELTQQT
-107 TEQELPQVEVKT
+107 TEQELPEVEVKT
-119 KSEDAVSG
+119 KDQDATAG
-127 DNQATDGQTEGQGGQ
+127 DEKSTDGQSEGQGGEK
-142 QASTGEQATSGQAMS
+142 AESGDQATAGQAMS
-157 GDQLASALKDAIQSG
+157 GDQLASALQDAIQSG
-172 EVQVDMAGENVVINF
+172 EVEVEMAGENVVINF
-187 PSEDTTQKDLPS
+187 PSEDTTQTDLPS
-199 LVQETLAALAEA
+199 LIDETLTALAEA

-217 ADQEVL
+217 AEQEVL
-223 FGGLEQELAQ
+223 FGGLEQELAKLATAAKEAAENQ
-233 LAAAANEAATN
+233 GQADTAAAAE
-244 QGQSSTPSDA
+244 
-254 AAQAQAQAAEQA
+254 QASAQAAAEA

-278 ENELQQGL
+278 QSELQQGL
-286 VKVERREGTIMVT
+286 VEVERRDGKVVVT

-304 AFPSGNA
+304 AFSSGKA
-311 DMTGQAREIMN
+311 EITDQAREIMN
-322 KIAAVSMGAGSS
+322 RISVVSMGAEST

-342 DVPIATSTYRDNWDL
+342 DVPISNTAYRDNWDL

-365 VQAIQDT
+365 VQAMQDT
-372 GMVTSTRMK
+372 GMVSAGRMK

-386 ETQPVAPNTTAEGRE
+386 ETQPVASNSTPEGRE
-401 ENRRIEIEIDFGQGN
+401 ENRRIVIEIDFAQGD

>member
-1 MAAAAEVEEEE
+1 MAAVVEVEEED
-12 GGDEDCPKCPP
+12 DEECPKCPP

-73 VVPVV
+73 IVPVV

-85 VISLEFSPSPSP
+85 VISMEFSPSPSP
-97 SVTNQMTQQT
+97 SVSNELTQQT
-107 TEQELPQVEVKT
+107 TEQELPEVEVKT
-119 KSEDAVSG
+119 KDQDATAG
-127 DNQATDGQTEGQGGQ
+127 DEKSTDGQSEGQGGEK
-142 QASTGEQATSGQAMS
+142 AESGDQATAGQAMS
-157 GDQLASALKDAIQSG
+157 GDELASALQDAIQSG
-172 EVQVDMAGENVVINF
+172 EVQVEMAGENVVINF
-187 PSEDTTQKDLPS
+187 PSEDTTQTDLPS
-199 LVQETLAALAEA
+199 LIDETLTALAEA

-217 ADQEVL
+217 AEQEVL
-223 FGGLEQELAQ
+223 FGGLEQELAKLATAAKEAAANQ
-233 LAAAANEAATN
+233 GQADTAAAAE
-244 QGQSSTPSDA
+244 
-254 AAQAQAQAAEQA
+254 QANAQAAAEA

-278 ENELQQGL
+278 QSELQQGL
-286 VKVERREGTIMVT
+286 VEVERRDGKVVVT

-304 AFPSGNA
+304 AFSSGKA
-311 DMTGQAREIMN
+311 DITDQAREIMN
-322 KIAAVSMGAGSS
+322 RISVVSMGAESS

-342 DVPIATSTYRDNWDL
+342 DVPISNTAYRDNWDL

-365 VQAIQDT
+365 VQAMQDT
-372 GMVTSTRMK
+372 GMVSAGRMK

-386 ETQPVAPNTTAEGRE
+386 ETQPVASNSTPEGRE
-401 ENRRIEIEIDFGQGN
+401 ENRRIVIEIDFAEGN

>member
-1 MAAAAEVEEEE
+1 MAAVVEVEEEE
-12 GGDEDCPKCPP
+12 DDEECPKCPP

-73 VVPVV
+73 IVPVV

-85 VISLEFSPSPSP
+85 VISMEFSPSPSP
-97 SVTNQMTQQT
+97 SVSNELTQQT
-107 TEQELPQVEVKT
+107 TEQELPEVEVKT
-119 KSEDAVSG
+119 KDQDATAG
-127 DNQATDGQTEGQGGQ
+127 DEKSTDGQSEGQGGEK
-142 QASTGEQATSGQAMS
+142 AESGDQATAGQAMS
-157 GDQLASALKDAIQSG
+157 GDELASALQDAIQSG
-172 EVQVDMAGENVVINF
+172 EVQVEMAGENVVINF
-187 PSEDTTQKDLPS
+187 PSEDTTQTDLPS
-199 LVQETLAALAEA
+199 LIDETLTALAEA

-217 ADQEVL
+217 AEQEVL
-223 FGGLEQELAQ
+223 FGGLEQELAKLATAAKEAAENQ
-233 LAAAANEAATN
+233 GQADTAAAAE
-244 QGQSSTPSDA
+244 
-254 AAQAQAQAAEQA
+254 QANAQAAAEA

-278 ENELQQGL
+278 QSELQQGL
-286 VKVERREGTIMVT
+286 VEVERRDGKVVVT

-304 AFPSGNA
+304 AFSSGKA
-311 DMTGQAREIMN
+311 EITDQAREIMN
-322 KIAAVSMGAGSS
+322 RISVVSMGAESS

-342 DVPIATSTYRDNWDL
+342 DVPISNTAYRDNWDL

-365 VQAIQDT
+365 VQAMQDT
-372 GMVTSTRMK
+372 GMVSAGRMK

-386 ETQPVAPNTTAEGRE
+386 ETQPVASNSTPEGRE
-401 ENRRIEIEIDFGQGN
+401 KNRRIVIEIDFAEGN

>member
-1 MAAAAEVEEEE
+1 MAAVVEVEEEE
-12 GGDEDCPKCPP
+12 DDEECPKCPP

-73 VVPVV
+73 IVPVV

-85 VISLEFSPSPSP
+85 VISMEFSPSPSP
-97 SVTNQMTQQT
+97 SVSNELTQQT
-107 TEQELPQVEVKT
+107 TEQELPEVEVKT
-119 KSEDAVSG
+119 KDQDATAG
-127 DNQATDGQTEGQGGQ
+127 DEKSTDGQSEGQGGEK
-142 QASTGEQATSGQAMS
+142 AESGDQATAGQAMS
-157 GDQLASALKDAIQSG
+157 GDQLASALQDAIQSG
-172 EVQVDMAGENVVINF
+172 EVQVEMAGENVIINF
-187 PSEDTTQKDLPS
+187 PSEDTTQTDLPS
-199 LVQETLAALAEA
+199 LIEETLTALAEA

-217 ADQEVL
+217 AEQEVL
-223 FGGLEQELAQ
+223 FGGLEQELAKLATAAKEAAENQ
-233 LAAAANEAATN
+233 GQADTAAAAE
-244 QGQSSTPSDA
+244 
-254 AAQAQAQAAEQA
+254 QANAQAAAEA

-278 ENELQQGL
+278 QSELQQGL
-286 VKVERREGTIMVT
+286 VEVERRDGKVVVT

-304 AFPSGNA
+304 AFSSGKA
-311 DMTGQAREIMN
+311 EITDQAREIMN
-322 KIAAVSMGAGSS
+322 RISVVSMGAEST

-342 DVPIATSTYRDNWDL
+342 DVPISNTAYRDNWDL

-365 VQAIQDT
+365 VQAMQDT
-372 GMVTSTRMK
+372 GMVSAGRMK

-386 ETQPVAPNTTAEGRE
+386 ETQPVASNSTPEGRE
-401 ENRRIEIEIDFGQGN
+401 ENRRIVIEIDFAQGD

>member
-1 MAAAAEVEEEE
+1 MAAVVEVEEEE
-12 GGDEDCPKCPP
+12 DDEECPKCPP

-73 VVPVV
+73 IVPVV

-85 VISLEFSPSPSP
+85 VISMEFSPSPSP
-97 SVTNQMTQQT
+97 SVTNQLTQQT
-107 TEQELPQVEVKT
+107 TEQELPEVEVQT
-119 KSEDAVSG
+119 KDQDATAG
-127 DNQATDGQTEGQGGQ
+127 DEKSTDGQSEGQGGEK
-142 QASTGEQATSGQAMS
+142 AESGDQATAGQAMS
-157 GDQLASALKDAIQSG
+157 GDQLASALQDAIQSG
-172 EVQVDMAGENVVINF
+172 EVEVEMAGENVVINF
-187 PSEDTTQKDLPS
+187 PSEDTTQTDLPS
-199 LVQETLAALAEA
+199 LIEETLTALAEA

-217 ADQEVL
+217 AEQEVL
-223 FGGLEQELAQ
+223 FGGLEQELAKLATAAKEAAENQ
-233 LAAAANEAATN
+233 GQADTAAAAE
-244 QGQSSTPSDA
+244 
-254 AAQAQAQAAEQA
+254 QANAQAAAEA

-278 ENELQQGL
+278 QSELQQGL
-286 VKVERREGTIMVT
+286 VEVERRDGKVVVT

-304 AFPSGNA
+304 AFSSGKA
-311 DMTGQAREIMN
+311 EITDQAREIMN
-322 KIAAVSMGAGSS
+322 RISVVSMGAEST

-342 DVPIATSTYRDNWDL
+342 DVPISNTAYRDNWDL

-365 VQAIQDT
+365 VQAMQDT
-372 GMVTSTRMK
+372 GMVSAGRMK

-386 ETQPVAPNTTAEGRE
+386 ETQPVASNSTPEGRE
-401 ENRRIEIEIDFGQGN
+401 ENRRIVIEIDFAQGD

>member
-1 MAAAAEVEEEE
+1 MAAVVEVEEEE
-12 GGDEDCPKCPP
+12 DDEECPKCPP

-73 VVPVV
+73 IVPVV

-85 VISLEFSPSPSP
+85 VISMEFSPSPSP
-97 SVTNQMTQQT
+97 SVSSELTQQT
-107 TEQELPQVEVKT
+107 TEQELPEVEVKT
-119 KSEDAVSG
+119 KDQDATAG
-127 DNQATDGQTEGQGGQ
+127 DEKSTDGQSEGQGGEK
-142 QASTGEQATSGQAMS
+142 AESGDQATAGQAMS
-157 GDQLASALKDAIQSG
+157 GDELASALQDAIQSG
-172 EVQVDMAGENVVINF
+172 EVQVEMAGENVVINF
-187 PSEDTTQKDLPS
+187 PSEDTTQTDLPS
-199 LVQETLAALAEA
+199 LIDETLTALAEA

-223 FGGLEQELAQ
+223 FGGLEQELAKLATAAKEAAANQ
-233 LAAAANEAATN
+233 GQADTAAAAE
-244 QGQSSTPSDA
+244 
-254 AAQAQAQAAEQA
+254 QANAQAAAEA

-278 ENELQQGL
+278 QSELQQGL
-286 VKVERREGTIMVT
+286 VEVERRDGKVVVT

-304 AFPSGNA
+304 AFSSGKA
-311 DMTGQAREIMN
+311 EITDQAREIMN
-322 KIAAVSMGAGSS
+322 RISVVSMGAESS

-342 DVPIATSTYRDNWDL
+342 DVPISNTDYRDNWDL

-365 VQAIQDT
+365 VQAMQDT
-372 GMVTSTRMK
+372 GMVSAGRMK

-386 ETQPVAPNTTAEGRE
+386 ETQPVASNATPEGRE
-401 ENRRIEIEIDFGQGN
+401 ENRRIVIEIDFAEGN

>member
-1 MAAAAEVEEEE
+1 MAAVVEVEEEE
-12 GGDEDCPKCPP
+12 DDEECPKCPP

-73 VVPVV
+73 IVPVV

-85 VISLEFSPSPSP
+85 VISMEFSPSPSP
-97 SVTNQMTQQT
+97 SVSNELTQQT
-107 TEQELPQVEVKT
+107 TEQELPEVEVKT
-119 KSEDAVSG
+119 KDQDATAG
-127 DNQATDGQTEGQGGQ
+127 DEKSTDGQSEGQGGEK
-142 QASTGEQATSGQAMS
+142 AESGDQATAGQAMS
-157 GDQLASALKDAIQSG
+157 GDELASALQDAIQSG
-172 EVQVDMAGENVVINF
+172 EVQVEMAGENVVINF
-187 PSEDTTQKDLPS
+187 PSEDTTQTDLPS
-199 LVQETLAALAEA
+199 LIDETLTALAEA

-217 ADQEVL
+217 AEQEVL
-223 FGGLEQELAQ
+223 FGGLEQELAK
-233 LAAAANEAATN
+233 LATAAKEAAEN
-244 QGQSSTPSDA
+244 QGQSDTA
-254 AAQAQAQAAEQA
+254 AAAEQANAQAAAEA

-278 ENELQQGL
+278 QSELQQGL
-286 VKVERREGTIMVT
+286 VEVERRDGKVVVT

-304 AFPSGNA
+304 AFSSGKA
-311 DMTGQAREIMN
+311 EITDQAREIMN
-322 KIAAVSMGAGSS
+322 RISVVSMGAESS

-342 DVPIATSTYRDNWDL
+342 DVPISNTDYRDNWDL

-365 VQAIQDT
+365 VQAMQDT
-372 GMVTSTRMK
+372 GMVSAGRMK

-386 ETQPVAPNTTAEGRE
+386 ETQPVASNATPEGRE
-401 ENRRIEIEIDFGQGN
+401 ENRRIVIEIDFAEGN

>member
-1 MAAAAEVEEEE
+1 MAAVVEVEEEE
-12 GGDEDCPKCPP
+12 DDEECPKCPP

-73 VVPVV
+73 IVPVV

-85 VISLEFSPSPSP
+85 VISMEFSPSPSP
-97 SVTNQMTQQT
+97 SVTNELTQQT
-107 TEQELPQVEVKT
+107 TEQELPEVEVKT
-119 KSEDAVSG
+119 KDQDATAG
-127 DNQATDGQTEGQGGQ
+127 DEKSTDGQSEGQGGEK
-142 QASTGEQATSGQAMS
+142 AESGDQATAGQAMS
-157 GDQLASALKDAIQSG
+157 GDQLASALQDAIQSG
-172 EVQVDMAGENVVINF
+172 EVQVEIAGENVIINF
-187 PSEDTTQKDLPS
+187 PSEDTTQTDLPS
-199 LVQETLAALAEA
+199 LIEETLTALAEA

-217 ADQEVL
+217 AEQEVL
-223 FGGLEQELAQ
+223 FGGLEQELAKLATAAKEAAENQ
-233 LAAAANEAATN
+233 GQADTAAAAE
-244 QGQSSTPSDA
+244 
-254 AAQAQAQAAEQA
+254 QASAQAAAEA

-278 ENELQQGL
+278 QSELQQGL
-286 VKVERREGTIMVT
+286 VEVERRDGKVVVT

-304 AFPSGNA
+304 AFSSGKA
-311 DMTGQAREIMN
+311 EITDQAREIMN
-322 KIAAVSMGAGSS
+322 RISVVSMGAEST

-342 DVPIATSTYRDNWDL
+342 DVPISNTAYRDNWDL

-365 VQAIQDT
+365 VQAMQDT
-372 GMVTSTRMK
+372 GMVSAGRMK

-386 ETQPVAPNTTAEGRE
+386 ETQPVASNSTPEGRE
-401 ENRRIEIEIDFGQGN
+401 ENRRIVIEIDFAEGN